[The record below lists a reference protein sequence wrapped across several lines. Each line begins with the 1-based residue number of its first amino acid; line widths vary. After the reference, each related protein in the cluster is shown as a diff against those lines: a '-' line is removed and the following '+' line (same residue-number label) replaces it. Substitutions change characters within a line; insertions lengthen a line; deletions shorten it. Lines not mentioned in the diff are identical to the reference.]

1 MICNTKTGIRIKIHD
16 DGFVEFICEAVNT
29 RVKSMGPR
37 AFLVVQCLRFC
48 LLMKGT
54 RVWSLAQE
62 DPTCL
67 GAAKPIG
74 HNYWS
79 GTPKAHARQWEK
91 PPQWEAWALQLESS
105 PDSPQLEKAHRQQWR
120 PSTAKKKKKAL
131 AQEPCCWGLN
141 PDPTI
146 CWHSNLG
153 RFLSLSA
160 LFAKEW

>member
-1 MICNTKTGIRIKIHD
+1 VICNTKTGIRIKIHD

-105 PDSPQLEKAHRQQWR
+105 PHSPQLEKAHRQQWR
-120 PSTAKKKKKAL
+120 PSTAKKKKKGIGSGAMLLGFESRSHHLL
-131 AQEPCCWGLN
+131 AQQPGQ
-141 PDPTI
+141 I
-146 CWHSNLG
+146 S
-153 RFLSLSA
+153 
-160 LFAKEW
+160 